1 MPVAEECFNRWPE
14 TAFHNWVDL
23 RQSLAFKLW
32 RDASPVF
39 LRLRQAPCDL
49 RLARV
54 EALAFQSWRV
64 AAVLSHCITEKRRQS
79 HPVDSR
85 SKISGGSLR
94 EHEMAAGDLAVF
106 VVSRGGSHRGD
117 RVASNAATIAFEAY
131 QLVA

>member
-1 MPVAEECFNRWPE
+1 
-14 TAFHNWVDL
+14 
-23 RQSLAFKLW
+23 
-32 RDASPVF
+32 
-39 LRLRQAPCDL
+39 
-49 RLARV
+49 
-54 EALAFQSWRV
+54 LAFQSWRV

-131 QLVA
+131 QLVADLHGNSQSPGIDALSMLSLMRTT